1 MQLFPSVSIFL
12 PFPNGSPQSP
22 AISLPFPLT
31 FLLPKHPHLSNSL
44 PLLNRHR
51 HSHSLVQARSP
62 NRWPPWTPRRRLQLS
77 ISRSSLRLRPPYPLT
92 LVRRKLNST
101 QLSAMWNRIS
111 SRCGSC
117 FAGFS
122 DETLELVLFAVHDL
136 RKSLQDRG
144 SDLMVR
150 FGNAENVIQQ
160 LAMEVVSYFFQLVN

>member
-22 AISLPFPLT
+22 AISLPFSLT

-77 ISRSSLRLRPPYPLT
+77 ISRPSLRLRPPYSLT
-92 LVRRKLNST
+92 SVRPKLNST
-101 QLSAMWNRIS
+101 LFDLLTLQSNLITVWLLFCRFFRWNAGTGSLRS
-111 SRCGSC
+111 SR
-117 FAGFS
+117 F
-122 DETLELVLFAVHDL
+122 E
-136 RKSLQDRG
+136 
-144 SDLMVR
+144 
-150 FGNAENVIQQ
+150 
-160 LAMEVVSYFFQLVN
+160 EVVAGSWFWPNG